1 MVWIIIILVSLVSCV
16 RTGSA
21 RMSCFVSSKKKAGL
35 LCKITIVGLKGLT
48 RMNLSMIENTS
59 YLMKAKARRV
69 RSEPSSKDKIVNLF
83 IIKVSVKY

>member
-1 MVWIIIILVSLVSCV
+1 
-16 RTGSA
+16 
-21 RMSCFVSSKKKAGL
+21 MSCFVSSKKKAGL